1 MNTNN
6 PAYLAIEKE
15 KVMKNFDEIVEIVGV
30 GRVAKY
36 LDQIQVEEESEWA
49 DTQIQATV
57 RQARIDAE
65 IAEFDARN
73 WFDRCH
79 ELAVYEPSSQNAA
92 KEAKARAD
100 WDVARQKLEALK

>member
-15 KVMKNFDEIVEIVGV
+15 KVMKNFDEIIEIVGV
-30 GRVAKY
+30 SRVSDY
-36 LDQIQVEEESEWA
+36 LDQIQAEEEGEWA
-49 DTQIQATV
+49 DTQIQAAA

-65 IAEFDARN
+65 IEEFDARN

-79 ELAVYEPSSQNAA
+79 ELAVYEPSPQNAA
-92 KEAKARAD
+92 KEASARAD
-100 WDVARQKLEALK
+100 WDAARQKLEALK